1 MGPVTVVTGQ
11 AHGVAL
17 SGLDAK
23 RMFGRHDGLYIARVT
38 LRWVI
43 IAVAAVSAI
52 ENSYPFR
59 DGDSFP
65 QTSSLL
71 NP

>member
-1 MGPVTVVTGQ
+1 
-11 AHGVAL
+11 
-17 SGLDAK
+17 
-23 RMFGRHDGLYIARVT
+23 MFGRHDGLYIARVT